1 MSCEQCHVKFTVFKR
16 KRSCSDCKRYF
27 CHNCLV
33 NTRKNSQLCE
43 RCILF
48 SRRPLERSDL
58 VKLKTKDLIFYLQS
72 KHISTAGCVEKEDLI
87 DLVIQCV
94 ERMDSNQYQSSS
106 SGSSKSSSK
115 NTTPQHQPPNNSG
128 SGGGGGSR
136 PSDGGAAA
144 GGGRRS
150 FDNTTSFDNIKQTCQ
165 NFFSSLSDN
174 ISDSFANL
182 ESRACSKTRVGR
194 NNCSNGQ
201 NRPSNVTEQPR
212 VATREIPTYASR
224 QQETVTGNHSP
235 IRETAVPVQST
246 VSSPVQQEPQTIQLP
261 IPSPTANTN
270 EIALQ
275 STAGEELIAAVNGS
289 ARDDLAIAEEAAGD
303 CECSDEELIVTFNSR
318 TRSPKISIE
327 TNQSLSNDEADQAAN
342 CGPSTSA
349 STSKPSS
356 QYSKLEIYINDE
368 EDSSHSSF
376 EELGAIGGIYDDS
389 KTTTDTTSNTTD
401 QWQMLDLKQ
410 DPASNHTV
418 DATDSNSPFAAKEP
432 IETSPKSQ
440 HLRSKKVTRRRSE
453 SYLNRRRPQFS
464 LEDEDDEGTAALSSS
479 LYNPSSHTR
488 IEEETQTST
497 ATSNTAKRCCL
508 RCGKNKVNIRNQ
520 VEKMRKHL
528 ESSQMSESDIK
539 QELCEFLA
547 YLEQRTKSVEY
558 SDSEAGAS
566 TPSAGAHTEIQLPD
580 YNVTER
586 ATAHSYVT
594 DIDTSTSICEKDSRF
609 INLEDYDTLK
619 QLENL
624 SVKQL
629 KEVLMLHRVDY
640 KGCCEKTELLDRVG
654 RLWKNLKS
662 TPAVEKLPTDEL
674 CKICMDAPIECVIL
688 ECGHMATCTNCGK
701 VLSECPICRQYIVR
715 VVRFF
720 RA

>member
-33 NTRKNSQLCE
+33 SRKNSQLCE

-94 ERMDSNQYQSSS
+94 ERMDSNQSSS

-115 NTTPQHQPPNNSG
+115 NTTPQHQPPSG
-128 SGGGGGSR
+128 DQRGA
-136 PSDGGAAA
+136 GGASADSGAA
-144 GGGRRS
+144 GGGGNRRS
-150 FDNTTSFDNIKQTCQ
+150 FDTTNSFDNIKQTCQ
-165 NFFSSLSDN
+165 NFFSHLSDN
-174 ISDSFANL
+174 ISDSIANL
-182 ESRACSKTRVGR
+182 ESRACSKNRTGR
-194 NNCSNGQ
+194 CSNNGQ
-201 NRPSNVTEQPR
+201 SRASNVTEQPR
-212 VATREIPTYASR
+212 VATREIPTYASM
-224 QQETVTGNHSP
+224 QQTNNNYGVIETP
-235 IRETAVPVQST
+235 APVYS
-246 VSSPVQQEPQTIQLP
+246 VASSPEERDPQQQTIP
-261 IPSPTANTN
+261 IQSPTANTIVSTVQLPPEAEQTEVIEGRGHDVQDTAK
-270 EIALQ
+270 EIL
-275 STAGEELIAAVNGS
+275 
-289 ARDDLAIAEEAAGD
+289 GD

-318 TRSPKISIE
+318 TRSPKIEIE
-327 TNQSLSNDEADQAAN
+327 ANTSMSNDEADQATN
-342 CGPSTSA
+342 YGPSTSA

-356 QYSKLEIYINDE
+356 QYSKLDIYPKDE
-368 EDSSHSSF
+368 EESSHSSF
-376 EELGAIGGIYDDS
+376 EELGAIGGISDDS

-410 DPASNHTV
+410 EANSNQAV
-418 DATDSNSPFAAKEP
+418 DAIDNKTSSTDQPP
-432 IETSPKSQ
+432 IQTSPLTQS
-440 HLRSKKVTRRRSE
+440 LRSKKVTRRRSE
-453 SYLNRRRPQFS
+453 SYLNRRRHQFS
-464 LEDEDDEGTAALSSS
+464 IDDEDDDEGSTTLSTS
-479 LYNPSSHTR
+479 LNNPSSHDR
-488 IEEETQTST
+488 IKEETETPP
-497 ATSNTAKRCCL
+497 ATSSTSKRCCL
-508 RCGKNKVNIRNQ
+508 RCGKNKANIRHQ

-539 QELCEFLA
+539 HELSEFLA

-566 TPSAGAHTEIQLPD
+566 TPSAGVHTDVSTLQLPE
-580 YNVTER
+580 NNLTER
-586 ATAHSYVT
+586 DTAHNSKT
-594 DIDTSTSICEKDSRF
+594 GIDASTTIPEKDSRF
-609 INLEDYDTLK
+609 INLEEYDSLQ

-629 KEVLMLHRVDY
+629 KEILMLHRVDY